1 MSEKGLCMFESRR
14 YEDIPL
20 GEKTAISRSYSE
32 DDVNLFVKMTNDTN
46 PLHISEDYALTTRFR
61 RRIVPGMLVAS
72 MISGVLGT
80 KLPGYG
86 TIYMSQELKFVRP
99 VYLGDRLTCE
109 VEVVEK
115 LDARKLIILDTKIVN
130 QEGKIVISGRATVM
144 LER

>member
-1 MSEKGLCMFESRR
+1 MFESRR
-14 YEDIPL
+14 YEDIVL
-20 GEKTAISRSYSE
+20 GEKIAFSRSYSE
-32 DDVNLFVKMTNDTN
+32 DDVNLFVKMSNDTN
-46 PLHISEDYALTTRFR
+46 PLHLSEDYAVTTRFR
-61 RRIVPGMLVAS
+61 HRIVPGMLVAS

-99 VYLGDRLTCE
+99 VYLGDMLTCE

-115 LDARKLIILDTKIVN
+115 LDTRKIIILDTKIVN
-130 QEGKIVISGRATVM
+130 QENKVVISGRATVM